1 MPPLWR
7 AIDAYVQLT
16 FPPGPSTILLHG
28 PLYCELARLPLWIGH
43 LATGGSMH
51 LAEFMKHPRL
61 TNAGVYFLIA
71 LQHGGLWFAAFYFL
85 SGLSHSVAGRVILA
99 IFFASHPLF
108 YGYAHCVGS
117 ESLSMIEI
125 LLLAGVG
132 LRMVD
137 AYPSVRMEH
146 WLLAGLLLFC
156 SILTRHINVVL
167 VGLVPLSFLLFGLAS
182 RFSRGELKS
191 KVFVPSYPL
200 KRYLWTLGAAVTL
213 GLIAMVLASGYTH
226 LICRKV
232 RIEVRS
238 RAGYTFLWRLNFLSA
253 MSKEARRDLLERIAQ
268 RTTLPES
275 KRFLALLQDWLDH
288 HEAWEPV
295 QFLAKPNTAVNAGTH
310 ALRDH
315 VLNDVAAAFL
325 FPPVSPLRAIA
336 YEDFIKSTHL
346 NEGDIARYLFLTTDY
361 FSAHREQ
368 MAQAARLVTFRLPAE
383 EVKRGRNAIYFHLWD
398 WISFRSWFGIWLA
411 AIALISWLGK
421 RHMQPQFGAISYA
434 VALAVT
440 GMLMVFLNC
449 FFAEILPRFVLPMME
464 LQLLSLTLL
473 LGWLLSYFLA
483 GRSGNVI
490 ERRLSTS

>member
-1 MPPLWR
+1 MTTVPPLWR
-7 AIDAYVQLT
+7 DIDAYVQLT

-51 LAEFMKHPRL
+51 LATFMKHPRL
-61 TNAGVYFLIA
+61 TNVGVYFLVA

-85 SGLSHSVAGRVILA
+85 NGLSHSVAVRVILA

-108 YGYAHCVGS
+108 YGFAHCVGS

-132 LRMVD
+132 LRIVN

-146 WLLAGLLLFC
+146 WLLAGLILFC
-156 SILTRHINVVL
+156 SILTRHLNLVL
-167 VGLVPLSFLLFGLAS
+167 AGLVPLSFLLLGLAS
-182 RFSRGELKS
+182 RFTCGQLRTEVLG
-191 KVFVPSYPL
+191 PSYQL
-200 KRYLWTLGAAVTL
+200 KRYLWALGAAVTL
-213 GLIAMVLASGYTH
+213 GLIAMALASGYTH
-226 LICRKV
+226 LVCRKA

-238 RAGYTFLWRLNFLSA
+238 RVGYTFLWRLNFLSA
-253 MSKEARRDLLERIAQ
+253 MSKEARQDLLERIAQ
-268 RTTLPES
+268 RTTRSES
-275 KRFLALLQDWLDH
+275 KRFITFLHDWFDH
-288 HEAWEPV
+288 HETWEPV
-295 QFLAKPNTAVNAGTH
+295 QFLAKPKNPANSGTP
-310 ALRDH
+310 ASRDH

-336 YEDFIKSTHL
+336 CQDFIKSTHL
-346 NEGDIARYLFLTTDY
+346 NEGDIPRYLFLTTDY

-368 MAQAARLVTFRLPAE
+368 MAQASSLVTLRLPAE
-383 EVKRGRNAIYFHLWD
+383 EIKRGQDAIYFHLWD

-411 AIALISWLGK
+411 AIAVIWWLGK
-421 RHMQPQFGAISYA
+421 RLMQPQFGAISYA
-434 VALAVT
+434 VALAAT

-449 FFAEILPRFVLPMME
+449 FFAEILPRFALPMME

-483 GRSGNVI
+483 D
-490 ERRLSTS
+490 